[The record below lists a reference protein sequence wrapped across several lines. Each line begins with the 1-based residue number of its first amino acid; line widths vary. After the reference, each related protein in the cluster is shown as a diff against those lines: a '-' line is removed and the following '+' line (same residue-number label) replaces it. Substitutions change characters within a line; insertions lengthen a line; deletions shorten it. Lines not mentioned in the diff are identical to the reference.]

1 LLKYRLFLF
10 IHFLRFSIFY
20 FIQMAAQSSSSKK
33 SAGGRIS
40 TKTPGIVYSKTA
52 YYFPEHLIELL
63 QYIGMVLRK
72 RASPLNS
79 TQATMEEGLTRQI
92 RALCKEK
99 NIIIP
104 EDLLPTD
111 DSDLCTKLR
120 NLNTTNAAILATA
133 TAAGSGS

>member
-1 LLKYRLFLF
+1 
-10 IHFLRFSIFY
+10 
-20 FIQMAAQSSSSKK
+20 
-33 SAGGRIS
+33 
-40 TKTPGIVYSKTA
+40 
-52 YYFPEHLIELL
+52 LL